1 MQSPHS
7 TRVELPGNIV
17 HTVRFG
23 TTLGQ
28 DRLEKISDIR
38 HRKRGAAYSQ
48 SCSLKNGQQ
57 RSGCVVHHSQVL
69 FNSRYPMKLSLF
81 CLGNTAAVVM
91 VGSAGTAVE
100 RCHKAEAESTTIRN
114 RPNIFATD
122 FRLPVGNHM
131 G

>member
-1 MQSPHS
+1 MTFDIESVMQ
-7 TRVELPGNIV
+7 L
-17 HTVRFG
+17 TVKAVPLSMVSNVQVVF
-23 TTLGQ
+23 
-28 DRLEKISDIR
+28 
-38 HRKRGAAYSQ
+38 
-48 SCSLKNGQQ
+48 
-57 RSGCVVHHSQVL
+57 VHHSQVL